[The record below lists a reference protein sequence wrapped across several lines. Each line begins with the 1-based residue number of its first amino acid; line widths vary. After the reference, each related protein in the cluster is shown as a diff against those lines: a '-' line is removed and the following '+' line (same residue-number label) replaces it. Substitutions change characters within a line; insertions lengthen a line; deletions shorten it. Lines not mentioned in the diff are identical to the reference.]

1 MSTLCIADALNILDS
16 IAAIAKT
23 MHRAQTLGDSAMP
36 YVSIPKP
43 RELHRSREESERN
56 VPSSGAADID
66 PAGDEFLPGRDELHS
81 TEGVATATHSE
92 VTVEPDTPSELLES
106 EAHETLK
113 QNSARIPLDHSS
125 SDDETD
131 SDDSS
136 DDGSTE
142 NDIVDDS
149 REHSEQPLGSTCT
162 AAERTELTRPQEED
176 NATGK
181 VPSSESGRGDSESPN
196 TSMSSRVKS
205 KLVGFTGGKNSERR
219 QRRRRRRRE
228 KRERESGR
236 RAARAGPRKSQTDK
250 RRAKQLLLY
259 GMGAGSF
266 PVQESF
272 TKLL

>member
-23 MHRAQTLGDSAMP
+23 MHKVQSLGDSAMP

-43 RELHRSREESERN
+43 RELHRSREESERD
-56 VPSSGAADID
+56 VTSSGAADID

-81 TEGVATATHSE
+81 TEGVATATL
-92 VTVEPDTPSELLES
+92 TVEQASPSELPES
-106 EAHETLK
+106 EAHETIE
-113 QNSARIPLDHSS
+113 QNSAQIPSDHSS

-131 SDDSS
+131 SNDSS

-181 VPSSESGRGDSESPN
+181 VPSSESGRDDSESVN
-196 TSMSSRVKS
+196 TSMSTRVKS
-205 KLVGFTGGKNSERR
+205 KLVGFLGGKNSERR

-236 RAARAGPRKSQTDK
+236 RAARAGPRESQTDK